1 MTIADSDRKLG
12 GLVHVAAIPA
22 PFWGPVVA
30 IILFGGRPFVRYQA
44 LKALIEQM
52 VAIAVTITIFAIS
65 IGITIYQLAQN
76 GFDLTKIDWIQVIVK
91 SLMVWLLLALFNLW
105 NIINA
110 IRDASTAYRGVIP
123 TRPKW
128 TERIALSKAN

>member
-1 MTIADSDRKLG
+1 MTITDNDRKVG
-12 GLVHVAAIPA
+12 GLVHLAAIPA
-22 PFWGPVVA
+22 PFWGPA
-30 IILFGGRPFVRYQA
+30 IALVLFGKRPFVRYQA
-44 LKALIEQM
+44 VKALIEQM

-91 SLMVWLLLALFNLW
+91 SLMIWLLLALFNLW

-123 TRPKW
+123 ARPKW
-128 TERIALSKAN
+128 TERLALSKAT